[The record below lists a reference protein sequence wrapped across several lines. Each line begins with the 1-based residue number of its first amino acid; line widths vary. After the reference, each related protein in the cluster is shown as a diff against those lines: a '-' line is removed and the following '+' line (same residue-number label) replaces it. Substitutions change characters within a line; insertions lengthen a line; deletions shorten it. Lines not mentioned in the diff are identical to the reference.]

1 MGGGTTQLLMFAAI
15 FAVFYFFMIRPQA
28 KKQKEEKKFRDNVKS
43 GDKVITIGGIHGK
56 IASVNDTNVILEVES
71 GQKIK
76 VEKSALM
83 GMPARPDEKK

>member
-28 KKQKEEKKFRDNVKS
+28 RKQKEEKKFRDNIKS

-56 IASVNDTNVILEVES
+56 IVSVNDTNVILEVES